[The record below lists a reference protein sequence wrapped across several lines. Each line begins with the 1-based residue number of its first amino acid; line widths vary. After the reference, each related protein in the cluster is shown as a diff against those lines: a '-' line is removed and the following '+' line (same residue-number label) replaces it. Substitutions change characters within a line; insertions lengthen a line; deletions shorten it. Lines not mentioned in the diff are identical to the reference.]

1 MKNYN
6 SIHQTSKTKTIKF
19 LLIIVIFIFTKFNSF
34 AQTPPTQPFDF
45 LYPFTDNFNNYIAND
60 PIQFYSAWL
69 GGEHGLAATPD
80 HGVNSTM
87 SLSINFIPT
96 ITSDSLT
103 GAFGPFN
110 SASELSFSY
119 RFVEYAGTAV
129 SGAYVLNNDD
139 YLSIDFISYPD
150 SVPTQLAL
158 INRFNHIESTD
169 FKDIVISLAGIANDS
184 GFVTFN
190 FHGVDTLDHWI
201 DMDNI
206 VFSGGTTVTPATS
219 VIEKLTNFKIYT
231 DNDRNINIINQ
242 TYDPS
247 KGKNWYKVFDL
258 SGKLLSSASF
268 SSRETVNTSNWT
280 SGVYLVEI
288 QNNASIETKKII
300 IQ

>member
-1 MKNYN
+1 
-6 SIHQTSKTKTIKF
+6 
-19 LLIIVIFIFTKFNSF
+19 
-34 AQTPPTQPFDF
+34 
-45 LYPFTDNFNNYIAND
+45 
-60 PIQFYSAWL
+60 
-69 GGEHGLAATPD
+69 
-80 HGVNSTM
+80 
-87 SLSINFIPT
+87 
-96 ITSDSLT
+96 
-103 GAFGPFN
+103 
-110 SASELSFSY
+110 
-119 RFVEYAGTAV
+119 
-129 SGAYVLNNDD
+129 
-139 YLSIDFISYPD
+139 
-150 SVPTQLAL
+150 
-158 INRFNHIESTD
+158 
-169 FKDIVISLAGIANDS
+169 
-184 GFVTFN
+184 
-190 FHGVDTLDHWI
+190 
-201 DMDNI
+201 MDNI